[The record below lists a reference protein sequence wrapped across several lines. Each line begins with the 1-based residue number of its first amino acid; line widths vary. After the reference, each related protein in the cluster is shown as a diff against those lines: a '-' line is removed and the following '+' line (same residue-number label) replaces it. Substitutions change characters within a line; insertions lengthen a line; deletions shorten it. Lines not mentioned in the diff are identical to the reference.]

1 MAKMKKMTPGTF
13 IRKMFTSLQGRYKE
27 HVIQNKLS
35 QGLLLKPAPPVDGGE
50 PQESWMRKQT
60 TFLAKKSKFY
70 SAPNRVPVP
79 HKKKGG
85 KKEAHHFCLKRE
97 KQDTAC
103 DPCNVPPEVPVSEK
117 EYFYYIQ
124 YKLLKKHYKQ
134 LSRKIILSFM

>member
-13 IRKMFTSLQGRYKE
+13 IRKMFTSLQGHFKE

-60 TFLAKKSKFY
+60 RFLAKKSKFY

-79 HKKKGG
+79 HKKRG
-85 KKEAHHFCLKRE
+85 KKRGTPFLFEERE
-97 KQDTAC
+97 TRH
-103 DPCNVPPEVPVSEK
+103 S
-117 EYFYYIQ
+117 
-124 YKLLKKHYKQ
+124 
-134 LSRKIILSFM
+134 M